1 MLTCGITFVI
11 LEPINPP
18 HPRPRW
24 ENSVTE
30 WHFERSRRSPYWL
43 GRQIVDGT
51 AYPVVAV
58 HDDMGNLVVVG

>member
-1 MLTCGITFVI
+1 M
-11 LEPINPP
+11 
-18 HPRPRW
+18 
-24 ENSVTE
+24 TE